1 MGGQMAIDI
10 ARREFILAFGG
21 AAVAWPLAAGAQQS
35 NRMRRMGVL
44 VGYAEH
50 DSEAQ
55 AQIAALRETLQK
67 LGWTANHNIQIN
79 ERWASGD
86 VDKMRRYAA
95 ELVHL
100 NPDVIV
106 AVSVS
111 VVVALRYETRTIPI
125 VFTRVSDPIGSGLVE
140 TLSHPNGNA
149 TGFTNFEASIGGK
162 WLELLKEIVP
172 GVKRVAIVFNP
183 ETAARGGSF
192 YLGPFRAAAA
202 LFAVTP
208 IEAPVHSVG
217 DIESALSS
225 LASEPNAGV
234 VVMPDAFTPVHRDL
248 IITLTARYR
257 LPAVY
262 PFRFFATSGGLM
274 SYGVNVMEQFPR
286 AAAYVDRILK
296 GAKPADLPVQQPTKF
311 ELVINLKAAKALGLT
326 VSESFLQRADEVIE

>member
-1 MGGQMAIDI
+1 MAIDI
-10 ARREFILAFGG
+10 ARREFMLAFGG
-21 AAVAWPLAAGAQQS
+21 AAVAWPLAAGAQQA
-35 NRMRRMGVL
+35 NQMRRMGLL
-44 VGYAEH
+44 VGYSEK

-67 LGWTANHNIQIN
+67 LGWTANHTIQIN

-86 VDKMRRYAA
+86 RDKMRGYAA
-95 ELVHL
+95 ELVRL

-106 AVSVS
+106 GVSVS
-111 VVVALRYETRTIPI
+111 VAVALRSETRTIPI
-125 VFTRVSDPIGSGLVE
+125 VFARVSDPIGSGLVE

-149 TGFTNFEASIGGK
+149 TGFTNFEASMGGK

-172 GVKRVAIVFNP
+172 GVKRIAILFHP
-183 ETAARGGSF
+183 PTAAGRGSF
-192 YLGPFRAAAA
+192 YLGPFAAAA
-202 LFAVTP
+202 ASFAVTP
-208 IEAPVHSVG
+208 IEAPVHNVG
-217 DIESALSS
+217 EIESALGA
-225 LASEPNAGV
+225 LASEPNSGL

-248 IITLTARYR
+248 IITLAARYR

-274 SYGVNVMEQFPR
+274 SYGVNVLEQFPR

-311 ELVINLKAAKALGLT
+311 ELVVNLKTAKALGLT
-326 VSESFLQRADEVIE
+326 ISESFLQRADEVIE

>member
-1 MGGQMAIDI
+1 MAIDI

-162 WLELLKEIVP
+162 WLELLKEMVP

>member
-1 MGGQMAIDI
+1 MAIDI

-21 AAVAWPLAAGAQQS
+21 AAVAWPIAAGAQQS
-35 NRMRRMGVL
+35 SRMRRMGLL
-44 VGYAEH
+44 VGYAEN

-55 AQIAALRETLQK
+55 AHIAALRETLQK
-67 LGWTANHNIQIN
+67 LGWTANHDIQIN

-86 VDKMRRYAA
+86 VDKMHRYAA
-95 ELVHL
+95 ELVRL

-106 AVSVS
+106 GVSVS
-111 VVVALRYETRTIPI
+111 VVVALRNETRSIPI

-149 TGFTNFEASIGGK
+149 TGFTNFEASMGSK

-192 YLGPFRAAAA
+192 YLGPFEAAAA
-202 LFAVTP
+202 SLAVTP
-208 IEAPVHSVG
+208 IEAPVHNVG
-217 DIESALSS
+217 DIESALSA
-225 LASEPNAGV
+225 LASEPNGGV
-234 VVMPDAFTPVHRDL
+234 VVMPDAFTPVHRGL
-248 IITLTARYR
+248 IIALTARYR

-274 SYGVNVMEQFPR
+274 SYGVNVMSCS
-286 AAAYVDRILK
+286 A
-296 GAKPADLPVQQPTKF
+296 PT
-311 ELVINLKAAKALGLT
+311 
-326 VSESFLQRADEVIE
+326 R

>member
-1 MGGQMAIDI
+1 MAIDI

-67 LGWTANHNIQIN
+67 LGWTANQNIQIN

-86 VDKMRRYAA
+86 VDKIRRYAA

-106 AVSVS
+106 GVSVS
-111 VVVALRYETRTIPI
+111 AAVALRYETRTIPI

-149 TGFTNFEASIGGK
+149 TGFTNFEASIGSK

-192 YLGPFRAAAA
+192 YLGPFQVAAA

-208 IEAPVHSVG
+208 MEAPVHNVG

-225 LASEPNAGV
+225 LASEPNSGV

-274 SYGVNVMEQFPR
+274 SYGVNVIEQFPR

-326 VSESFLQRADEVIE
+326 VSESILQRADEVIE

>member
-1 MGGQMAIDI
+1 MAIDI

-106 AVSVS
+106 GVSVS
-111 VVVALRYETRTIPI
+111 AVVALRYETRTIPI

-140 TLSHPNGNA
+140 TLPHPNGNA

-192 YLGPFRAAAA
+192 YLGPFQAAAA

-208 IEAPVHSVG
+208 IEAPVHNVG

-248 IITLTARYR
+248 IISLTARYR

-326 VSESFLQRADEVIE
+326 VSESIVQRADEVIE

>member
-1 MGGQMAIDI
+1 MAIDI

>member
-1 MGGQMAIDI
+1 MAIDI

-21 AAVAWPLAAGAQQS
+21 AAVAWPIAAGAQQS
-35 NRMRRMGVL
+35 SRMRRMGLL
-44 VGYAEH
+44 VGYAEN

-55 AQIAALRETLQK
+55 AHIAALRATLQK
-67 LGWTANHNIQIN
+67 LGWTANHDIQIN

-86 VDKMRRYAA
+86 VDKMHRNAA
-95 ELVHL
+95 ELVRL

-106 AVSVS
+106 GVSVS
-111 VVVALRYETRTIPI
+111 VVVALRNETRSIPI

-149 TGFTNFEASIGGK
+149 TGFTNFEASMGSK

-192 YLGPFRAAAA
+192 YLGSFEAAAA
-202 LFAVTP
+202 SLAVTP
-208 IEAPVHSVG
+208 IEAPVHNVG
-217 DIESALSS
+217 DIESALSA
-225 LASEPNAGV
+225 LASEPNGGV
-234 VVMPDAFTPVHRDL
+234 VVMPDAFTPVHRGL

-311 ELVINLKAAKALGLT
+311 ELVINLKTAKALGLT
-326 VSESFLQRADEVIE
+326 VSDSLLQRADEVIE

>member
-1 MGGQMAIDI
+1 MAIDI

-111 VVVALRYETRTIPI
+111 VVVALQHETRTIPI